1 MARIKRSTAQRKST
15 RKGIPLGFTPL
26 LLAVAGALSL
36 NAWAQEESDS
46 EGGQGAGIEEIVV
59 TGFRGSLMEAM
70 RLKMESEQIIEA
82 VSAEELGKL
91 PDNSIA
97 DALTRLPGLAGE
109 RDQQT
114 GRQQNISIRGLSGN
128 FATALLNG
136 QQQVSASLTS
146 RSVQF
151 DQYPSELLSSV
162 VVYKT
167 PSASLSGQ
175 GLSGTVDM
183 QTVRPLDFG
192 EPAIAGNVRYEWN
205 DKPAAN
211 PDGESRGSRYTISY
225 IDQFDNEKVG
235 FAVGYAG
242 ISAPTQNDSLAL
254 WNWGNPDNGSLTT
267 PPLALRGFGSQALSV
282 VLERDSVMGVLE
294 FRPSERTTHVLDLFY
309 SQFEEHN
316 ITRLAQTVFNIHRPP
331 NRNKPDT
338 LGPNPVVDA
347 GRVVGGTYEN
357 LKLTVVN
364 TDTATDA
371 QLGAIAWTSEFE
383 LNDAWSAEIKLNT
396 SVIDHSE
403 TNIQSRSATGRGR
416 EGARDTLTFTVNDV
430 GLPTFSGV
438 LDYTAPGVLVLT
450 NPAGNAGGA
459 ASPGG
464 AVGWYNVPATDDE
477 ISQAR
482 AAAQRTLDVGGLSDI
497 HFGVQYDQRSKIRDH
512 SQAAF
517 IVMADGM
524 LTAPIQATGAVQLP
538 WGFPSVAAY
547 DARAVFDS
555 GIYELER
562 NLHSNV
568 LANNY
573 SVDERLLM
581 AFLEFGVDSTLFNV
595 PVTGNFGV
603 RIVNTDQS
611 STGSRLKNGN
621 NIVNRRQGLVSE
633 PFTDGATYTDY
644 LPSMNLNFAVAEGK
658 VVRLGIARALARAPI
673 HDMRASQSINFNA
686 NRAQSTDVYMS
697 PWGGNGGNPLLRPWI
712 SNQIDLSYEH
722 YFSES
727 RGYWA
732 VAAYYKDL
740 ETYIFNDQL
749 LVDFSGFPTDPVPV
763 LSEGI
768 VNRPQNGMGG
778 ELYGI
783 EFSLQISGEM
793 LTPALTGFGAV
804 FNASATDSGI
814 IINPAIPE
822 ARLPGLSEE
831 VVNTTLY
838 YERFGFSAR
847 VSSTFRSDFIIAV
860 SGLGGINNRATEAE
874 QIVSAQV
881 GYNFTSGNLAG
892 LNIFL
897 QGQNLTDRIRHLY
910 YERDPRLASN
920 FNLYGRTFLLGASYR
935 L

>member
-1 MARIKRSTAQRKST
+1 MARIKRSKAHRKPT
-15 RKGIPLGFTPL
+15 RKDIQLRFRPV
-26 LLAVAGALSL
+26 LLAVAGALSF
-36 NAWAQEESDS
+36 NSWAQEESDS
-46 EGGQGAGIEEIVV
+46 AAAQGSGIEEIVV
-59 TGFRGSLMEAM
+59 TGYRGSLMEAM

-109 RDQQT
+109 RDAQT
-114 GRQQNISIRGLSGN
+114 GRQQNISIRGLSGS

-151 DQYPSELLSSV
+151 DQYPSELLSRV

-167 PSASLSGQ
+167 PSASLAGQ

-192 EPAIAGNVRYEWN
+192 EPAIAGNVRFEWN
-205 DKPAAN
+205 DKAASN
-211 PDGESRGSRYTISY
+211 PDAETRGQRYTFSY
-225 IDQFDNEKVG
+225 IDQLDNEKVG

-242 ISAPTQNDSLAL
+242 VSVPTQNDSLAL
-254 WNWGNPDNGSLTT
+254 WNWGNPDIANNNLGLVT
-267 PPLALRGFGSQALSV
+267 PPVALRGFGSQAVSV

-294 FRPSERTTHVLDLFY
+294 YRPSERTTHVLDLFY
-309 SQFEEHN
+309 SQFKEHN
-316 ITRLAQTVFNIHRPP
+316 VTRLAQTPFNIHRF
-331 NRNKPDT
+331 N
-338 LGPNPVVDA
+338 LAPNPTVDA

-357 LKLTVVN
+357 VKLTMSN
-364 TDTATDA
+364 QDKTTDA
-371 QLGAIAWTSEFE
+371 RLGAIAWTSEFA
-383 LNDAWSAEIKLNT
+383 LNDAWSAELKLNT
-396 SVIDHSE
+396 SAIESPE
-403 TNIQSRSATGRGR
+403 TVIQSSSATGPGNI
-416 EGARDTLTFTVNDV
+416 GATDTLTFTVDDR

-438 LDYTAPGVLVLT
+438 VDYTAPGTLVLT
-450 NPAGNAGGA
+450 
-459 ASPGG
+459 SPGG
-464 AVGWYNVPATDDE
+464 MTGDTTIPGGSVGWYNVPATDDE
-477 ISQAR
+477 ISQVR
-482 AAAQRTLDVGGLSDI
+482 FAAQRTLDAGGLSDI
-497 HFGVQYDQRSKIRDH
+497 HFGVQYDQRGKVRDN
-512 SQAAF
+512 SQASF
-517 IVMADGM
+517 IALADG
-524 LTAPIQATGAVQLP
+524 LRTAPFEATGVVQLP
-538 WGFPSVAAY
+538 WGFPPIAAY
-547 DARAVFDS
+547 DAKAVFDS
-555 GIYELER
+555 GIYDLVQNR
-562 NLHSNV
+562 HSNV
-568 LANNY
+568 LASNY
-573 SVDERLLM
+573 SVDEQLLM

-603 RIVNTDQS
+603 RIINTDQS
-611 STGSRLKNGN
+611 STGSRLKAGGN
-621 NIVNRRQGLVSE
+621 RVNRQQGLVSQ
-633 PFTDGATYTDY
+633 PFTDGDTYTDY

-673 HDMRASQSINFNA
+673 HDMRASQTINFNA
-686 NRAQSTDVYMS
+686 SKAQSTDVYDS
-697 PWGGNGGNPLLRPWI
+697 PWGGGGGNPLLRPWI

-740 ETYIFNDQL
+740 ETYIFQDEII
-749 LVDFSGFPTDPVPV
+749 VDFSGFPTSPVPAIF
-763 LSEGI
+763 EGI

-778 ELYGI
+778 ELYGV
-783 EFSLQISGEM
+783 EFSLQIPGEM

-814 IINPAIPE
+814 IINPNIPE

-847 VSSTFRSDFIIAV
+847 VSSTFRSDFIV
-860 SGLGGINNRATEAE
+860 GVGGLGGINNRATVAE

-897 QGQNLTDRIRHLY
+897 QGSNLTDRFRHQY
-910 YERDPRLASN
+910 YERDPRLASS
-920 FNLYGRTFLLGASYR
+920 FNVYGRTFLFGASYR

>member
-1 MARIKRSTAQRKST
+1 MARIKRSKT
-15 RKGIPLGFTPL
+15 RKTSWREDSPLRFRPF
-26 LLAVAGALSL
+26 LLAVAGALSF
-36 NAWAQEESDS
+36 NSWAQEESDS
-46 EGGQGAGIEEIVV
+46 AAAQGSGIEEIVV
-59 TGFRGSLMEAM
+59 TGYRGSLMEAM

-109 RDQQT
+109 RDLQT

-136 QQQVSASLTS
+136 QQQVSAANS

-151 DQYPSELLSSV
+151 DQYPSELLSRV

-167 PSASLSGQ
+167 PSASLAGQ

-211 PDGESRGSRYTISY
+211 PDGETRGQRYTLSY
-225 IDQFDNEKVG
+225 IDQLDNEKVG

-242 ISAPTQNDSLAL
+242 ISAPTQTDSLAL
-254 WNWGNPDNGSLTT
+254 WNWATIDRFDPQS
-267 PPLALRGFGSQALSV
+267 PVALQGFGAQAFSV
-282 VLERDSVMGVLE
+282 ELERDSVMGVLE
-294 FRPSERTTHVLDLFY
+294 LRPSERTTHALDLFY

-316 ITRLAQTVFNIHRPP
+316 ITRLAQTFWGIHRSVAGG
-331 NRNKPDT
+331 R
-338 LGPNPVVDA
+338 LGPNPIVDA

-364 TDTATDA
+364 RDVTTDA
-371 QLGAIAWTSEFE
+371 QLGAVAWTSEFP
-383 LNDAWSAEIKLNT
+383 LNDAWSAEIKMNT
-396 SVIDHSE
+396 SVIERSE
-403 TNIQSRSATGRGR
+403 TDIQSRSATGPGFNV
-416 EGARDTLTFTVNDV
+416 GAKDTLTFTVDDR
-430 GLPTFSGV
+430 GLPAFSGV
-438 LDYTAPGVLVLT
+438 VDYTAPGTLVLT
-450 NPAGNAGGA
+450 NASGMAGEVT
-459 ASPGG
+459 SPGG
-464 AVGWYNVPATDDE
+464 SVGWYNVPAIDDE
-477 ISQAR
+477 ISQVR
-482 AAAQRTLDVGGLSDI
+482 AAVQRTLDAGGLSDI
-497 HFGVQYDQRSKIRDH
+497 HFGVQYDQRGKIRDN
-512 SQAAF
+512 SEAAF
-517 IVMADGM
+517 IVLADGSAS
-524 LTAPIQATGAVQLP
+524 APFEATGVVQLP
-538 WGFPSVAAY
+538 WGFPAVPAY

-555 GIYELER
+555 GIYALEKNR
-562 NLHSNV
+562 NSGV

-573 SVDERLLM
+573 SVDEQLLM
-581 AFLEFGVDSTLFNV
+581 AFLEFGVDSTFFNV

-603 RIVNTDQS
+603 RIINTDQS
-611 STGSRLKNGN
+611 STGSRIKNGN
-621 NIVNRRQGLVSE
+621 NRASRGPGFVSE

-673 HDMRASQSINFNA
+673 HDMRASQTIRFDA
-686 NRAQSTDVYMS
+686 NKAQSTDVYDS
-697 PWGGNGGNPLLRPWI
+697 PWGGGGGNPLLRPWI

-740 ETYIFNDQL
+740 ETYIYNGEL
-749 LVDFSGFPTDPVPV
+749 LVDFSGYPSTPVPV

-768 VNRPQNGMGG
+768 VTRPQNGMGG
-778 ELYGI
+778 ELYGV
-783 EFSLQISGEM
+783 EFSLQIPGEM

-814 IINPAIPE
+814 IVNPSVPE

-847 VSSTFRSDFIIAV
+847 VSSTFRSDFIV
-860 SGLGGINNRATEAE
+860 TVGGLGGANNQATEAE
-874 QIVSAQV
+874 QIVNAQV
-881 GYNFTSGNLAG
+881 GYNFNSGRLAG

-897 QGQNLTDRIRHLY
+897 QGSNLTDRIRHLY
-910 YERDPRLASN
+910 YERDPRLASS
-920 FNLYGRTFLLGASYR
+920 FQLYGRTFLLGASYR